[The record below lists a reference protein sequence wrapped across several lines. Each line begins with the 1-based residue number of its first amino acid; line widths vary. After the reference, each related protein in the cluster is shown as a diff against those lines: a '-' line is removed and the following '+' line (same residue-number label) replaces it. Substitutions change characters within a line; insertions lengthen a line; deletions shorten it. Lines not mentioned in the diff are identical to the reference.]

1 MQDSYAH
8 DEERHEV
15 LYAQEFT
22 HRAGNMLQ
30 VAIAALNYGH
40 SDGER
45 GIAKAL
51 DVLTGTA
58 DLHRLLT
65 GTRIP
70 IVDLEEFLL
79 DVCDAMRRSLGKQAD
94 VEICVFVPTLPVVAE
109 DAMKVAMMI
118 AELVGNSMRHAFQD
132 GGGWIT
138 VEADDDGIRTDIIVQ
153 DDGIC
158 KDWTRSGGQGR
169 GIVDAIAG
177 NLGGSARRSITE
189 KGSLR
194 VDIALPS
201 IAAAA
206 QPFEGSA

>member
-1 MQDSYAH
+1 MQTSHAH
-8 DEERHEV
+8 DEQRHEI

-30 VAIAALNYGH
+30 VAIAALHYGQ
-40 SDGER
+40 SGGER

-65 GTRIP
+65 RMQMP
-70 IVDLEEFLL
+70 VVDLEEFLL

-94 VEICVFVPTLPVVAE
+94 VEICVFVPAVPVLAGN
-109 DAMKVAMMI
+109 AMKVAMMI
-118 AELVGNSMRHAFQD
+118 AELVGNSMRHAFRD

-138 VEADDDGIRTDIIVQ
+138 VEADDDGIRTDVIVE
-153 DDGIC
+153 DDGRC
-158 KDWTRSGGQGR
+158 EDWTRSGGQGR
-169 GIVDAIAG
+169 GIVDAIAED
-177 NLGGSARRSITE
+177 LGGSARRSITK

-206 QPFEGSA
+206 QPFQGSA